1 MQFLSFKE
9 NTMAFLVSPGIQVR
23 EFDLTTVVPAVATTE
38 GAIAGA
44 FAWGPVEERVLV
56 SSEKE
61 LTDKFGKPSDS
72 NFETFFT
79 AASFLAYGNQLYVSR
94 AIDTTSYNATA
105 NVGVVANTL
114 IRNDDHY
121 DSLTF
126 GDTDLLYVAKYPGTL
141 GNSLQISVCDSADA
155 YSNNHTNSDSDTT
168 VSLKFTTGANTAN
181 LDIVNNVDGFSQA
194 NTEMN
199 TIRGKLN
206 VGDLLEIGNTTIGTQ
221 FIRITSIG
229 DASRIGSSN
238 TYTATVKLAERL
250 ALVYD
255 GNDFTMDTVKRRW
268 GYFNLFDSAPG
279 TSDFVAERNNSGN
292 DAKDELHAVVVD
304 EDGDITGE
312 KRAVLERFSNLSRAT
327 DGKDAEGGTSY
338 YKTVLNNQ
346 SNWVWWTND
355 RSGASSAAASTI
367 SASTNEDP
375 LYQSFTGGA
384 GEGDESTISV
394 GSLQAAADFFADPE
408 KVDISIMM
416 QGKARGGTNGTL
428 FANYLIDNIAERR
441 LDCVVTVSPERAD
454 VVGNRIDPLN
464 DITTFRNTL
473 RASSYGIMD
482 SGYKYMYDK
491 YNDVFRYVPLNGDIA
506 GLMVRTDNQREPWYS
521 PAGFNRG
528 EIKNVARLAYNPDQA
543 DRDVLYRSDI
553 NPVVKFRNQGNIL
566 FGDKTLLGKP
576 SAFSRINVRRL
587 FIVLEKA
594 ISTAAKFT
602 LFELNDEF
610 TRAQFVSMVEPFLR
624 TVQGRRGITDFRVV
638 CDETNN
644 TPEIIDR
651 NEFVGD
657 IYIKPARSINFIRL
671 NFVAVR
677 TGVAFEEVIG
687 KFGG

>member
-1 MQFLSFKE
+1 
-9 NTMAFLVSPGIQVR
+9 MAFLVSPGIQVR

-44 FAWGPVEERVLV
+44 FSWGPIEERVLI
-56 SSEKE
+56 SSERE
-61 LTDKFGKPSDS
+61 LVNKFGEPTES

-94 AIDTTSYNATA
+94 AIDDTATNATA

-114 IRNDDHY
+114 VRNDDHY
-121 DSLTF
+121 ESLTF
-126 GDTDLLYVAKYPGTL
+126 GDTDLLYVAKYPGTR
-141 GNSLQISVCDSADA
+141 GNSLKISVCDSADA
-155 YSNNHTNSDSDTT
+155 YSNNHTNSDSDTS
-168 VSLKFTTGANTAN
+168 VALKFVTGANTAN
-181 LDIVNNVDGFSQA
+181 LDITNNVDGFNTA
-194 NTEMN
+194 NSEMN

-221 FIRITSIG
+221 FIRIVDIG
-229 DASRIGSSN
+229 QPTRIGSSN
-238 TYTATVKLAERL
+238 TYTTSIQLSERL
-250 ALVYD
+250 ALIYD
-255 GNDFTMDTVKRRW
+255 GSNFTMDTVKRRW
-268 GYFNLFDSAPG
+268 GFFNLFDSAPG
-279 TSDFVAERNNSGN
+279 TSDYVAERNDLGEEAN
-292 DAKDELHAVVVD
+292 DELHVVVID
-304 EDGDITGE
+304 EDGSITGE

-327 DGKDAEGGTSY
+327 DAKTLEGSTNY

-346 SNWVWWTND
+346 SEWVWWAND
-355 RSGASSAAASTI
+355 RSGAASTTAI
-367 SASTNEDP
+367 NLSPSTNEDP
-375 LYQSFTGGA
+375 LYLSFTQGS
-384 GEGDESTISV
+384 GEGDESTISL
-394 GSLQAAADFFADPE
+394 GALQRSADFFRDPE
-408 KVDISIMM
+408 KVDISIIM

-441 LDCVVTVSPERAD
+441 LDCVVTISPDRAD
-454 VVGNRIDPLN
+454 VVNNRIDPLN
-464 DITTFRNTL
+464 DVDTFRNTL
-473 RASSYGIMD
+473 RSSSYGIMD

-491 YNDVFRYVPLNGDIA
+491 YNDVFRHVPLNGDIA

-528 EIKNVARLAYNPDQA
+528 EIKNIVRLAYNPDQA

-553 NPVVKFRNQGNIL
+553 NPVVKFKNQGNIL

-671 NFVAVR
+671 NFVAVK
-677 TGVAFEEVIG
+677 TGVAFEEVVG

>member
-1 MQFLSFKE
+1 
-9 NTMAFLVSPGIQVR
+9 MAFLVSPGIQVR

-44 FAWGPVEERVLV
+44 FSWGPVEERVLI
-56 SSEKE
+56 SSEKD
-61 LTDKFGKPSDS
+61 LVNKFGEPTDS

-94 AIDTTSYNATA
+94 AVDSTAFNATA

-114 IRNDDHY
+114 VRNDDHY
-121 DSLTF
+121 ESLAF
-126 GDTDLLYVAKYPGTL
+126 GDTDLLYIAKYPGSR
-141 GNSLQISVCDSADA
+141 GNDLQISVCDSADA
-155 YSNNHTNSDSDTT
+155 YSNNHTNSDSDTS
-168 VSLKFTTGANTAN
+168 VALKITAGSNTAN
-181 LDIVNNVDGFSQA
+181 LDISNNVDGFSTA
-194 NTEMN
+194 NSEMV
-199 TIRGKLN
+199 TIKGKLN
-206 VGDLLEIGNTTIGTQ
+206 VGDLLEVGNTTLGTQ
-221 FIRITSIG
+221 FLRIENIG
-229 DASRIGSSN
+229 DATRIGSSN
-238 TYTATVKLAERL
+238 TYTATIRL
-250 ALVYD
+250 SEKVALIQD
-255 GNDFTMDTVKRRW
+255 ITMDTVKRRW
-268 GYFNLFDSAPG
+268 GFFNLFDAAPG
-279 TSDFVAERNNSGN
+279 TSDYVADRHSAGEAAR
-292 DAKDELHAVVVD
+292 DEMHVVVLD
-304 EDGDITGE
+304 EDGGITGQ
-312 KRAVLERFSNLSRAT
+312 KRTVLETFSNLSRASDSKT
-327 DGKDAEGGTSY
+327 ADGSTNY

-346 SNWVWWTND
+346 SEWVWWAND
-355 RSGASSAAASTI
+355 RSGAASATATNI
-367 SASTNEDP
+367 VASTNEDP
-375 LYQSFTGGA
+375 LYLSFSQGA
-384 GEGDESTISV
+384 GEGDESTISL
-394 GSLQAAADFFADPE
+394 GSLQTAADFFADPE
-408 KVDISIMM
+408 KVDVSIMM
-416 QGKARGGTNGTL
+416 QGKARGGTNGQA
-428 FANYLIDNIAERR
+428 FANYLIDNVAEKR
-441 LDCVVTVSPERAD
+441 LDCVVTISPDRAD
-454 VVGNRIDPLN
+454 VVGNRIDPTN
-464 DITTFRNTL
+464 DVTTFRNTL

-528 EIKNVARLAYNPDQA
+528 EIKNVVKLAYNPDQA
-543 DRDVLYRSDI
+543 ERDILYRSDI

-594 ISTAAKFT
+594 IATASKFT

-610 TRAQFVSMVEPFLR
+610 TRAQFVSLVEPFLR

-644 TPEIIDR
+644 TPEVIDR

-677 TGVAFEEVIG
+677 TGVAFEEVVG
-687 KFGG
+687 RFGG

>member
-1 MQFLSFKE
+1 
-9 NTMAFLVSPGIQVR
+9 MAFLVSPGIQVR

-44 FAWGPVEERVLV
+44 FSWGPIEERVLI
-56 SSEKE
+56 SSERE
-61 LTDKFGKPSDS
+61 LVQKFGEPTES

-94 AIDTTSYNATA
+94 AIDNTATNATA
-105 NVGVVANTL
+105 NVGVVANTM

-121 DSLTF
+121 ESLTF
-126 GDTDLLYVAKYPGTL
+126 SDTDLLYIAKYPGTR
-141 GNSLQISVCDSADA
+141 GNSLSISVCDSADA
-155 YSNNHTNSDSDTT
+155 YSNNHTNSDADTS

-181 LDIVNNVDGFSQA
+181 LDITNNVDGFSTA
-194 NTEMN
+194 NSEMN

-221 FIRITSIG
+221 FIRIEGIS
-229 DASRIGSSN
+229 DASRIGTSN
-238 TYTATVKLAERL
+238 TYTTSIRLSERL
-250 ALVYD
+250 ALIHD
-255 GNDFTMDTVKRRW
+255 GSNFTMDTVKRRW

-279 TSDFVAERNNSGN
+279 TSNYVADRNNAGN
-292 DAKDELHAVVVD
+292 EAGDELHIAVID
-304 EDGDITGE
+304 EDGAITGQ
-312 KRAVLERFSNLSRAT
+312 KRSVIERFSNVSRAT
-327 DGKDAEGGTSY
+327 DAKNPEGSTNY
-338 YKTVLNNQ
+338 YKTVINNQ
-346 SNWVWWTND
+346 SDWVWWAND
-355 RSGASSAAASTI
+355 RSGAASAAADSI
-367 SASTNEDP
+367 VASTNEDP
-375 LYQSFTGGA
+375 LYLSFVQGS
-384 GEGDESTISV
+384 GEGDESTISL
-394 GSLQAAADFFADPE
+394 GSLQSAADFFQDPE
-408 KVDISIMM
+408 KVDISIIM

-428 FANYLIDNIAERR
+428 FANYLIDNIAEKR
-441 LDCVVTVSPERAD
+441 LDCVVTISPERAD
-454 VVGNRIDPLN
+454 VVNNRIDPLN
-464 DITTFRNTL
+464 DVDTFRNTL
-473 RASSYGIMD
+473 RSSSYGIMD

-491 YNDVFRYVPLNGDIA
+491 YNDVFRHVPLNGDIA

-528 EIKNVARLAYNPDQA
+528 EIKNIVRLSYNPDQA

-553 NPVVKFRNQGNIL
+553 NPVVKFKNQGNIL
-566 FGDKTLLGKP
+566 FGDKTLLGRP

-677 TGVAFEEVIG
+677 TGVAFEEIAG

>member
-61 LTDKFGKPSDS
+61 LADQFGKPSDS

-94 AIDTTSYNATA
+94 AIDTTAYNATA

-121 DSLTF
+121 ESLTF

-181 LDIVNNVDGFSQA
+181 LDIVNNVDGFGTA

-221 FIRITSIG
+221 FIRITEIG

-255 GNDFTMDTVKRRW
+255 GSNFTMDTVKRRW

-279 TSDFVAERNNSGN
+279 TSDYVAERNNSGN
-292 DAKDELHAVVVD
+292 DAKDELHVVVVD

-346 SNWVWWTND
+346 SSWVWWTND
-355 RSGASSAAASTI
+355 RSGAASATASSI

-394 GSLQAAADFFADPE
+394 GSLQTAADFFADPE

-428 FANYLIDNIAERR
+428 FANYLIDNIAEKR

-464 DITTFRNTL
+464 DITTFRNTM

>member
-1 MQFLSFKE
+1 
-9 NTMAFLVSPGIQVR
+9 MAFLVSPGIQVR

-44 FAWGPVEERVLV
+44 FSWGPIEERVLI
-56 SSEKE
+56 SSERE
-61 LTDKFGKPSDS
+61 LVNKFGEPTES

-94 AIDTTSYNATA
+94 AIDDTATNATA

-114 IRNDDHY
+114 VRNDDHY
-121 DSLTF
+121 ESLTF
-126 GDTDLLYVAKYPGTL
+126 GDTDLLYVAKYPGTR
-141 GNSLQISVCDSADA
+141 GNSLKISVCDSADA
-155 YSNNHTNSDSDTT
+155 YSNNHTNSDSDTS
-168 VSLKFTTGANTAN
+168 VALKFVTGANTAN
-181 LDIVNNVDGFSQA
+181 LDITNNVDGFSTA
-194 NTEMN
+194 NSEMN

-221 FIRITSIG
+221 FIRIVDIG
-229 DASRIGSSN
+229 QPTRIGSSN
-238 TYTATVKLAERL
+238 TYTTSIQLSERL
-250 ALVYD
+250 ALIYD
-255 GNDFTMDTVKRRW
+255 GSNFTMDTVKRRW
-268 GYFNLFDSAPG
+268 GFFNLFDSAPG
-279 TSDFVAERNNSGN
+279 TSDYVAERNDLGEETN
-292 DAKDELHAVVVD
+292 DELHVVVID
-304 EDGDITGE
+304 EDGSITGE

-327 DGKDAEGGTSY
+327 DAKTLEGSTNY

-346 SNWVWWTND
+346 SEWVWWAND
-355 RSGASSAAASTI
+355 RSGAASTTAI
-367 SASTNEDP
+367 NLSPSTNEDP
-375 LYQSFTGGA
+375 LYLSFTQGS
-384 GEGDESTISV
+384 GEGDESTISL
-394 GSLQAAADFFADPE
+394 GALQRSADFFRDPE
-408 KVDISIMM
+408 KVDISIIM

-441 LDCVVTVSPERAD
+441 LDCVVTISPDRAD
-454 VVGNRIDPLN
+454 VVNNRIDPLN
-464 DITTFRNTL
+464 DVDTFRNTL
-473 RASSYGIMD
+473 RSSSYGIMD

-491 YNDVFRYVPLNGDIA
+491 YNDVFRHVPLNGDIA

-528 EIKNVARLAYNPDQA
+528 EIKNIVRLAYNPDQA

-553 NPVVKFRNQGNIL
+553 NPVVKFKNQGNIL

-671 NFVAVR
+671 NFVAVK
-677 TGVAFEEVIG
+677 TGVAFEEVVG

>member
-1 MQFLSFKE
+1 
-9 NTMAFLVSPGIQVR
+9 MAFLVSPGIQVR

-44 FAWGPVEERVLV
+44 FSWGPIEERVLI
-56 SSEKE
+56 SSERE
-61 LTDKFGKPSDS
+61 LVNKFGEPTES

-94 AIDTTSYNATA
+94 AIDDTATNATA

-114 IRNDDHY
+114 VRNDDHY
-121 DSLTF
+121 ESLTF
-126 GDTDLLYVAKYPGTL
+126 GDTDLLYVAKYPGTR
-141 GNSLQISVCDSADA
+141 GNSLKISVCDSADA
-155 YSNNHTNSDSDTT
+155 YSNNHTNSDSDTS
-168 VSLKFTTGANTAN
+168 VALKFVTGANTAN
-181 LDIVNNVDGFSQA
+181 LDITNNVDGFSTA
-194 NTEMN
+194 NSEMN

-221 FIRITSIG
+221 FIRIVDIG
-229 DASRIGSSN
+229 QPTRIGSSN
-238 TYTATVKLAERL
+238 TYTTSIQLSERL
-250 ALVYD
+250 ALIYD
-255 GNDFTMDTVKRRW
+255 GSNFTMDTVKRRW
-268 GYFNLFDSAPG
+268 GFFNLFDSAPG
-279 TSDFVAERNNSGN
+279 TSDYVAQRNDLGEEAN
-292 DAKDELHAVVVD
+292 DELHVVVID
-304 EDGDITGE
+304 EDGSITGE

-327 DGKDAEGGTSY
+327 DAKTLEGSTNY

-346 SNWVWWTND
+346 SEWVWWAND
-355 RSGASSAAASTI
+355 RSGAASTTAI
-367 SASTNEDP
+367 NLSPSTNEDP
-375 LYQSFTGGA
+375 LYLSFTQGS
-384 GEGDESTISV
+384 GEGDESTISL
-394 GSLQAAADFFADPE
+394 GALQRSADFFRDPE
-408 KVDISIMM
+408 KVDISIIM

-441 LDCVVTVSPERAD
+441 LDCVVTISPERAD
-454 VVGNRIDPLN
+454 VVNNRIDPLN
-464 DITTFRNTL
+464 DVDTFRNTL
-473 RASSYGIMD
+473 RSSSYGIMD

-491 YNDVFRYVPLNGDIA
+491 YNDVFRHVPLNGDIA

-528 EIKNVARLAYNPDQA
+528 EIKNIVRLAYNPDQA

-553 NPVVKFRNQGNIL
+553 NPVVKFKNQGNIL

-671 NFVAVR
+671 NFVAVK
-677 TGVAFEEVIG
+677 TGVAFEEVVG

>member
-1 MQFLSFKE
+1 
-9 NTMAFLVSPGIQVR
+9 MAFLVSPGIQVR

-44 FAWGPVEERVLV
+44 FSWGPIEERVLI
-56 SSEKE
+56 SNERE
-61 LTDKFGKPSDS
+61 LVQQFGEPTES

-94 AIDTTSYNATA
+94 AIEDTATNATA

-114 IRNDDHY
+114 VRNDDHY
-121 DSLTF
+121 ESLTF
-126 GDTDLLYVAKYPGTL
+126 GDTDLLYIAKYPGTR
-141 GNSLQISVCDSADA
+141 GNSLNISVCDSADA
-155 YSNNHTNSDSDTT
+155 YSNNHTNSDSDTSVT
-168 VSLKFTTGANTAN
+168 LKFVTGANTAN
-181 LDIVNNVDGFSQA
+181 LDITNNVDGFGTA

-221 FIRITSIG
+221 FIRIENIG
-229 DASRIGSSN
+229 AATRIGSSN
-238 TYTATVKLAERL
+238 TYTASIRLSERL
-250 ALVYD
+250 ALIHD
-255 GNDFTMDTVKRRW
+255 GSNFTMDTVKRRW

-279 TSDFVAERNNSGN
+279 TSDYVAQRNNAGESAG
-292 DAKDELHAVVVD
+292 DEMHIVVLD
-304 EDGDITGE
+304 EDGSITGQ
-312 KRAVLERFSNLSRAT
+312 KRTVIERYSNVSRAT
-327 DGKDAEGGTSY
+327 DAKNPEGSTNY

-346 SNWVWWTND
+346 SRWVWWAND
-355 RSGASSAAASTI
+355 RSGAASATATNI

-375 LYQSFTGGA
+375 LYLSFTQGS
-384 GEGDESTISV
+384 GEGDESTIAL
-394 GSLQAAADFFADPE
+394 GALQSAADFFKDPE
-408 KVDISIMM
+408 KVDISIIM

-428 FANYLIDNIAERR
+428 LANYLIDNIAEKR
-441 LDCVVTVSPERAD
+441 LDCVVTISPERAD
-454 VVGNRIDPLN
+454 VVNNRIDPLN
-464 DITTFRNTL
+464 DVDAFRNTL
-473 RASSYGIMD
+473 RSSSYGILD

-491 YNDVFRYVPLNGDIA
+491 YNDVFRHVPLNGDIA
-506 GLMVRTDNQREPWYS
+506 GLMVRTDNTREPWYS

-528 EIKNVARLAYNPDQA
+528 EIKNIVRLAYNPDQA

-553 NPVVKFRNQGNIL
+553 NPVVKFKNQGNIL

-644 TPEIIDR
+644 TPDIIDR

-671 NFVAVR
+671 NFIAVR
-677 TGVAFEEVIG
+677 TGVAFEEVVG

>member
-1 MQFLSFKE
+1 
-9 NTMAFLVSPGIQVR
+9 MAFLVSPGIQVR

-44 FAWGPVEERVLV
+44 FSWGPIEERVLI
-56 SSEKE
+56 SNERE
-61 LTDKFGKPSDS
+61 LVQQFGEPTES

-94 AIDTTSYNATA
+94 AIEDTATNATA

-114 IRNDDHY
+114 VRNDDHY
-121 DSLTF
+121 ESLTF
-126 GDTDLLYVAKYPGTL
+126 GDTDLLYVAKYPGAR
-141 GNSLQISVCDSADA
+141 GNSLNISVCDSADA
-155 YSNNHTNSDSDTT
+155 YSNNHTNSDTDTSVT
-168 VSLKFTTGANTAN
+168 LKFVTGANTAN
-181 LDIVNNVDGFSQA
+181 LDITNNVDGFGTA
-194 NTEMN
+194 NSEMN

-221 FIRITSIG
+221 FIRIENIG
-229 DASRIGSSN
+229 AATRIGSSN
-238 TYTATVKLAERL
+238 TYTASIRLSERL
-250 ALVYD
+250 ALIHD
-255 GNDFTMDTVKRRW
+255 GSNFTMDTVKRRW

-279 TSDFVAERNNSGN
+279 TSDYVAQRNNAGESAG
-292 DAKDELHAVVVD
+292 DEMHIVVLD
-304 EDGDITGE
+304 EDGSITGQ
-312 KRAVLERFSNLSRAT
+312 KRTVLERYSNVSRAT
-327 DGKDAEGGTSY
+327 DAKNPEGSTNY

-346 SNWVWWTND
+346 SRWVWWAND
-355 RSGASSAAASTI
+355 RSGAASATATNI

-375 LYQSFTGGA
+375 LYLSFTQGS
-384 GEGDESTISV
+384 GEGDESTIAL
-394 GSLQAAADFFADPE
+394 GALQSAADFFKDPE
-408 KVDISIMM
+408 KVDISIIM

-428 FANYLIDNIAERR
+428 LANYLIDNIAEKR
-441 LDCVVTVSPERAD
+441 LDCVVTISPERAD
-454 VVGNRIDPLN
+454 VVNNRIDPLN
-464 DITTFRNTL
+464 DVDAFRNTL
-473 RASSYGIMD
+473 RSSSYGIMD

-491 YNDVFRYVPLNGDIA
+491 YNDVFRHVPLNGDIA
-506 GLMVRTDNQREPWYS
+506 GLMVRTDNTREPWYS

-528 EIKNVARLAYNPDQA
+528 EIKNIVRLAYNPDQA

-553 NPVVKFRNQGNIL
+553 NPVVKFKNQGNIL

-644 TPEIIDR
+644 TPDIIDR

-671 NFVAVR
+671 NFIAVR
-677 TGVAFEEVIG
+677 TGVAFEEVVG

>member
-1 MQFLSFKE
+1 
-9 NTMAFLVSPGIQVR
+9 MAFLVSPGIQVR

-44 FAWGPVEERVLV
+44 FSWGPIEERVLI
-56 SSEKE
+56 SSERE
-61 LTDKFGKPSDS
+61 LVNKFGEPTES

-94 AIDTTSYNATA
+94 AIDDTATNATA

-114 IRNDDHY
+114 VRNDDHY
-121 DSLTF
+121 ESLTF
-126 GDTDLLYVAKYPGTL
+126 GDTDLLYVAKYPGTR
-141 GNSLQISVCDSADA
+141 GNSLKISVCDSADA
-155 YSNNHTNSDSDTT
+155 YSNNHTNSDSDTS
-168 VSLKFTTGANTAN
+168 VALKFVTGANTAN
-181 LDIVNNVDGFSQA
+181 LDITNNVDGFNTA
-194 NTEMN
+194 NSEMN

-221 FIRITSIG
+221 FIRIVDIG
-229 DASRIGSSN
+229 QPTRIGSSN
-238 TYTATVKLAERL
+238 TYTTSIQLSERL
-250 ALVYD
+250 ALIYD
-255 GNDFTMDTVKRRW
+255 GSNFTMDTVKRRW
-268 GYFNLFDSAPG
+268 GFFNLFDSAPG
-279 TSDFVAERNNSGN
+279 TSDYVAQRNDLGEEAN
-292 DAKDELHAVVVD
+292 DELHVVVID
-304 EDGDITGE
+304 EDGSITGE

-327 DGKDAEGGTSY
+327 DAKTLEGSTNY

-346 SNWVWWTND
+346 SEWVWWAND
-355 RSGASSAAASTI
+355 RSGAASTTAI
-367 SASTNEDP
+367 NLSPSTNEDP
-375 LYQSFTGGA
+375 LYLSFTQGS
-384 GEGDESTISV
+384 GEGDESTISL
-394 GSLQAAADFFADPE
+394 GALQRSADFFRDPE
-408 KVDISIMM
+408 KVDISIIM

-441 LDCVVTVSPERAD
+441 LDCVVTISPDRAD
-454 VVGNRIDPLN
+454 VVNNRIDPLN
-464 DITTFRNTL
+464 DVDTFRNTL
-473 RASSYGIMD
+473 RSSSYGIMD

-491 YNDVFRYVPLNGDIA
+491 YNDVFRHVPLNGDIA

-528 EIKNVARLAYNPDQA
+528 EIKNIVRLAYNPDQA

-553 NPVVKFRNQGNIL
+553 NPVVKFKNQGNIL

-671 NFVAVR
+671 NFVAVK
-677 TGVAFEEVIG
+677 TGVAFEEVVG

>member
-1 MQFLSFKE
+1 
-9 NTMAFLVSPGIQVR
+9 MAFLVSPGIQVR

-44 FAWGPVEERVLV
+44 FSWGPIEERVLI
-56 SSEKE
+56 SSERE
-61 LTDKFGKPSDS
+61 LVNKFGEPTES

-94 AIDTTSYNATA
+94 AIDDTATNATA

-114 IRNDDHY
+114 VRNDDHY
-121 DSLTF
+121 ESLTF
-126 GDTDLLYVAKYPGTL
+126 GDTDLLYVAKYPGTR
-141 GNSLQISVCDSADA
+141 GNSLKISVCDSADA
-155 YSNNHTNSDSDTT
+155 YSNNHTNSDSDTS
-168 VSLKFTTGANTAN
+168 VALKFVTGANTAN
-181 LDIVNNVDGFSQA
+181 LDITNNVDGFNTA
-194 NTEMN
+194 NSEMN

-221 FIRITSIG
+221 FIRIVDIG
-229 DASRIGSSN
+229 QPTRIGSSN
-238 TYTATVKLAERL
+238 TYTTSIQLSERL
-250 ALVYD
+250 ALIYD
-255 GNDFTMDTVKRRW
+255 GSNFTMDTVKRRW
-268 GYFNLFDSAPG
+268 GFFNLFDSAPG
-279 TSDFVAERNNSGN
+279 TSDYVAERNDLGEETN
-292 DAKDELHAVVVD
+292 DELHVVVID
-304 EDGDITGE
+304 EDGSITGE

-327 DGKDAEGGTSY
+327 DAKTLEGSTNY

-346 SNWVWWTND
+346 SEWVWWAND
-355 RSGASSAAASTI
+355 RSGAASTTAI
-367 SASTNEDP
+367 NLSPSTNEDP
-375 LYQSFTGGA
+375 LYLSFTQGS
-384 GEGDESTISV
+384 GEGDESTISL
-394 GSLQAAADFFADPE
+394 GALQRSADFFRDPE
-408 KVDISIMM
+408 KVDISIIM

-441 LDCVVTVSPERAD
+441 LDCVVTISPDRAD
-454 VVGNRIDPLN
+454 VVNNRIDPLN
-464 DITTFRNTL
+464 DVDTFRNTL
-473 RASSYGIMD
+473 RSSSYGIMD

-491 YNDVFRYVPLNGDIA
+491 YNDVFRHVPLNGDIA

-528 EIKNVARLAYNPDQA
+528 EIKNIVRLAYNPDQA

-553 NPVVKFRNQGNIL
+553 NPVVKFKNQGNIL

-671 NFVAVR
+671 NFVAVK
-677 TGVAFEEVIG
+677 TGVAFEEVVG

>member
-1 MQFLSFKE
+1 
-9 NTMAFLVSPGIQVR
+9 MAFLVSPGIQVR

-44 FAWGPVEERVLV
+44 FSWGPVEERVLI
-56 SSEKE
+56 SNEKD
-61 LTDKFGKPSDS
+61 LVNKFGEPTES

-94 AIDTTSYNATA
+94 AVDSTAFNATA

-114 IRNDDHY
+114 VRNDDHY
-121 DSLTF
+121 ESLTF
-126 GDTDLLYVAKYPGTL
+126 GDTDLLYIAKYPGSR
-141 GNSLQISVCDSADA
+141 GNDLQISVCDSADA
-155 YSNNHTNSDSDTT
+155 YSNNHTNSDSDTS
-168 VSLKFTTGANTAN
+168 VALKITAGSNTAN
-181 LDIVNNVDGFSQA
+181 LDISNNVDGFGTA
-194 NTEMN
+194 NSEMV
-199 TIRGKLN
+199 TIKGKLN
-206 VGDLLEIGNTTIGTQ
+206 VGDLLEVGNTTLGTQ
-221 FIRITSIG
+221 FLRIENIG
-229 DASRIGSSN
+229 DATRIGSSN
-238 TYTATVKLAERL
+238 TYTATIRL
-250 ALVYD
+250 SEKVALIQD
-255 GNDFTMDTVKRRW
+255 ITMDTVKRRW
-268 GYFNLFDSAPG
+268 GFFNLFDAAPG
-279 TSDFVAERNNSGN
+279 TSDYVADRHSAGEAAR
-292 DAKDELHAVVVD
+292 DEMHVVVLD
-304 EDGDITGE
+304 EDGGITGQ
-312 KRAVLERFSNLSRAT
+312 KRTVLETFSNLSRAS
-327 DGKDAEGGTSY
+327 DGKTADGSTNY

-346 SNWVWWTND
+346 SEWVWWAND
-355 RSGASSAAASTI
+355 RSGAASATATNIA
-367 SASTNEDP
+367 ASTNEDP
-375 LYQSFTGGA
+375 LYLSFSQGA
-384 GEGDESTISV
+384 GEGDESTISL
-394 GSLQAAADFFADPE
+394 GSLQTAADFFADPE
-408 KVDISIMM
+408 KVDVSIMM
-416 QGKARGGTNGTL
+416 QGKARGGTNGQA
-428 FANYLIDNIAERR
+428 FANYLIDNVAEKR
-441 LDCVVTVSPERAD
+441 LDCVVTISPDRAD
-454 VVGNRIDPLN
+454 VVGNRIDPTN
-464 DITTFRNTL
+464 DVTAFRNTL

-528 EIKNVARLAYNPDQA
+528 EIKNVVKLAYNPDQA
-543 DRDVLYRSDI
+543 ERDILYRSDI

-594 ISTAAKFT
+594 IATASKFT

-610 TRAQFVSMVEPFLR
+610 TRAQFVSLVEPFLR

-644 TPEIIDR
+644 TPEVIDR

-677 TGVAFEEVIG
+677 TGVAFEEVVG
-687 KFGG
+687 RFGG

>member
-38 GAIAGA
+38 GAIAGV
-44 FAWGPVEERVLV
+44 FAWGPIEERVLI
-56 SSEKE
+56 SSERE
-61 LTDKFGKPSDS
+61 LVDQFGKPSNS

-94 AIDTTSYNATA
+94 AIDTTATNAMA

-121 DSLTF
+121 ETLTF

-155 YSNNHTNSDSDTT
+155 YSNNYTNVDSDTSVT
-168 VSLKFTTGANTAN
+168 LKFTTGANTAN
-181 LDIVNNVDGFSQA
+181 LDIYNNVDGFSTA
-194 NTEMN
+194 NSEMN

-206 VGDLLEIGNTTIGTQ
+206 IGDLLEIGNTTIGTQ
-221 FIRITSIG
+221 FIRIQEIG
-229 DASRIGSSN
+229 EATRIGTSN
-238 TYTATVKLAERL
+238 TYTATIKLSERL
-250 ALVYD
+250 ALIYD
-255 GNDFTMDTVKRRW
+255 GNNFTMDTVKRRW
-268 GYFNLFDSAPG
+268 GYFNLFDSPPG
-279 TSDFVAERNNSGN
+279 TTDYAASKNLAGEQTR
-292 DAKDELHAVVVD
+292 DEMHVVVVD
-304 EDGDITGE
+304 RDGEITGE
-312 KRAVLERFSNLSRAT
+312 KRAVLERFRNLSRAT
-327 DGKDAEGGTSY
+327 DGKDLEGSTNY
-338 YKTVLNNQ
+338 YKTVINNG
-346 SNWVWWTND
+346 SRWVWWAND
-355 RSGASSAAASTI
+355 RSGAASATAANI
-367 SASTNEDP
+367 SPSTNEDP
-375 LYQSFTGGA
+375 LYLDFKQGG
-384 GEGDESTISV
+384 GQGDEGTISV
-394 GSLQAAADFFADPE
+394 GSLQRAADFFKDPE
-408 KVDISIMM
+408 KVDVSIIM

-428 FANYLIDNIAERR
+428 FANYLIDNIAEKR
-441 LDCVVTVSPERAD
+441 LDCVVTISPERAD

-464 DITTFRNTL
+464 DITDFRNTL
-473 RASSYGIMD
+473 RASSYGICD

-528 EIKNVARLAYNPDQA
+528 EIKNIARLAYNPDQA
-543 DRDVLYRSDI
+543 DRDVLYRADV

-610 TRAQFVSMVEPFLR
+610 TRAQFVAMVEPFLR

>member
-1 MQFLSFKE
+1 
-9 NTMAFLVSPGIQVR
+9 MAFLVSPGIQVR

-44 FAWGPVEERVLV
+44 FSWGPIEERVLI
-56 SSEKE
+56 SSERE
-61 LTDKFGKPSDS
+61 LVQKFGEPTES

-94 AIDTTSYNATA
+94 AIDNTATNATA
-105 NVGVVANTL
+105 NVGVVANTM

-121 DSLTF
+121 ESLTF
-126 GDTDLLYVAKYPGTL
+126 SDTDLLYIAKYPGTR
-141 GNSLQISVCDSADA
+141 GNSLSISVCDSADA
-155 YSNNHTNSDSDTT
+155 YSNNHTNSDADTS

-181 LDIVNNVDGFSQA
+181 LDITNNVDGFSTA
-194 NTEMN
+194 NSEMN
-199 TIRGKLN
+199 TIKGKLN

-221 FIRITSIG
+221 FIRIEGIS
-229 DASRIGSSN
+229 DASRIGTSN
-238 TYTATVKLAERL
+238 TYTTSIRLSERL
-250 ALVYD
+250 ALIHD
-255 GNDFTMDTVKRRW
+255 GSNFTMDTVKRRW

-279 TSDFVAERNNSGN
+279 TSNYVADRNNAG
-292 DAKDELHAVVVD
+292 DEAGDELHIAVID
-304 EDGDITGE
+304 EDGAITGQ
-312 KRAVLERFSNLSRAT
+312 KRSVIERFSNVSRAT
-327 DGKDAEGGTSY
+327 DAKNPEGSTNY
-338 YKTVLNNQ
+338 YKTVINNQ
-346 SNWVWWTND
+346 SDWVWWAND
-355 RSGASSAAASTI
+355 RSGAASAAADSI
-367 SASTNEDP
+367 VASTNEDP
-375 LYQSFTGGA
+375 LYLSFVQGS
-384 GEGDESTISV
+384 GEGDESTISL
-394 GSLQAAADFFADPE
+394 GSLQSAADFFQDPE
-408 KVDISIMM
+408 KVDISIIM

-428 FANYLIDNIAERR
+428 FANYLIDNIAEKR
-441 LDCVVTVSPERAD
+441 LDCVVTISPERAD
-454 VVGNRIDPLN
+454 VVNNRIDPLN
-464 DITTFRNTL
+464 DVDTFRNTL
-473 RASSYGIMD
+473 RSSSYGIMD

-491 YNDVFRYVPLNGDIA
+491 YNDVFRHVPLNGDIA

-528 EIKNVARLAYNPDQA
+528 EIKNIVRLSYNPDQA

-553 NPVVKFRNQGNIL
+553 NPVVKFKNQGNIL
-566 FGDKTLLGKP
+566 FGDKTLLGRP

-677 TGVAFEEVIG
+677 TGVAFEEIAG

>member
-1 MQFLSFKE
+1 
-9 NTMAFLVSPGIQVR
+9 MAFLVSPGIQVR

-44 FAWGPVEERVLV
+44 FSWGPIEERVLI
-56 SSEKE
+56 SNERE
-61 LTDKFGKPSDS
+61 LVQQFGEPTDS

-94 AIDTTSYNATA
+94 AIEDTATNATA

-121 DSLTF
+121 ESLTF
-126 GDTDLLYVAKYPGTL
+126 SDTDLLYVAKYPGAR
-141 GNSLQISVCDSADA
+141 GNSLKISVCDSADA
-155 YSNNHTNSDSDTT
+155 YSNNHTNSDSDTS
-168 VSLKFTTGANTAN
+168 VALKFVTGANTAN
-181 LDIVNNVDGFSQA
+181 LDITNNVDGFSTA
-194 NTEMN
+194 NSEMN

-206 VGDLLEIGNTTIGTQ
+206 VGDFLEIGNTTIGTQ
-221 FIRITSIG
+221 FIRIENIG
-229 DASRIGSSN
+229 AATRIGSSN
-238 TYTATVKLAERL
+238 TYTASIRLSERL
-250 ALVYD
+250 ALIYD
-255 GNDFTMDTVKRRW
+255 GSNFTMDTVKRRW
-268 GYFNLFDSAPG
+268 GFFNLFDSAPG
-279 TSDFVAERNNSGN
+279 TSEYVAQRNNLGEDTN
-292 DAKDELHAVVVD
+292 DELHVVVID
-304 EDGDITGE
+304 EDGEITGE
-312 KRAVLERFSNLSRAT
+312 KRSVLERFSNLSRAT
-327 DGKDAEGGTSY
+327 DAKTLEGSTNY
-338 YKTVLNNQ
+338 YKTVINNQ
-346 SNWVWWTND
+346 SEWVWWAND
-355 RSGASSAAASTI
+355 RSGAASATAVNVSS
-367 SASTNEDP
+367 STNEDP
-375 LYQSFTGGA
+375 LYLSFTQGG

-394 GSLQAAADFFADPE
+394 GALQSAADFFKDPE
-408 KVDISIMM
+408 KVDISIIM

-428 FANYLIDNIAERR
+428 LANYLIDNIAERR
-441 LDCVVTVSPERAD
+441 LDCVVTISPERAD
-454 VVGNRIDPLN
+454 VVNNRIDPLN
-464 DITTFRNTL
+464 DVDAFRNTL
-473 RASSYGIMD
+473 RSSSYGIMD

-491 YNDVFRYVPLNGDIA
+491 YNDVFRHVPLNGDIA
-506 GLMVRTDNQREPWYS
+506 GLMVRTDNTREPWYS

-528 EIKNVARLAYNPDQA
+528 EIKNIVRLAYNPDQE

-553 NPVVKFRNQGNIL
+553 NPVVKFKNQGNIL

-644 TPEIIDR
+644 TPDIIDR

-677 TGVAFEEVIG
+677 TGVEFEEVVG
-687 KFGG
+687 RFGG

>member
-1 MQFLSFKE
+1 
-9 NTMAFLVSPGIQVR
+9 MAFLVSPGIQVR

-44 FAWGPVEERVLV
+44 FSWGPVEERVLI
-56 SSEKE
+56 SNEKD
-61 LTDKFGKPSDS
+61 LVNKFGEPTES

-94 AIDTTSYNATA
+94 AVDSTAFNATA

-114 IRNDDHY
+114 VRNDDHY
-121 DSLTF
+121 ESLTF
-126 GDTDLLYVAKYPGTL
+126 GDTDLLYIAKYPGSR
-141 GNSLQISVCDSADA
+141 GNDLQISVCDSADA
-155 YSNNHTNSDSDTT
+155 YSNNHTNSDSDTS
-168 VSLKFTTGANTAN
+168 VALKITAGSNTAN
-181 LDIVNNVDGFSQA
+181 LDISNNVDGFGTA
-194 NTEMN
+194 NSEMV
-199 TIRGKLN
+199 TIKGKLN
-206 VGDLLEIGNTTIGTQ
+206 VGDLLEVGNTTLGTQ
-221 FIRITSIG
+221 FLRIENIG
-229 DASRIGSSN
+229 DATRIGSSN
-238 TYTATVKLAERL
+238 TYTATIRL
-250 ALVYD
+250 SEKVALIQD
-255 GNDFTMDTVKRRW
+255 ITMDTVKRRW
-268 GYFNLFDSAPG
+268 GFFNLFDAAPG
-279 TSDFVAERNNSGN
+279 TSDYVADRHSAGEAAR
-292 DAKDELHAVVVD
+292 DEMHVVVLD
-304 EDGDITGE
+304 EDGGITGQ
-312 KRAVLERFSNLSRAT
+312 KRTVLETFSNLSRASDSKT
-327 DGKDAEGGTSY
+327 ADGSTNY

-346 SNWVWWTND
+346 SEWVWWAND
-355 RSGASSAAASTI
+355 RSGAASATATNIA
-367 SASTNEDP
+367 ASTNEDP
-375 LYQSFTGGA
+375 LYLSFSQGA
-384 GEGDESTISV
+384 GEGDESTISL
-394 GSLQAAADFFADPE
+394 GSLQTAADFFADPE
-408 KVDISIMM
+408 KVDVSIMM
-416 QGKARGGTNGTL
+416 QGKARGGTNGQA
-428 FANYLIDNIAERR
+428 FANYLIDNVAEKR
-441 LDCVVTVSPERAD
+441 LDCVVTISPDRAD
-454 VVGNRIDPLN
+454 VVGNRIDPTN
-464 DITTFRNTL
+464 DVTAFRNTL

-528 EIKNVARLAYNPDQA
+528 EIKNVVKLAYNPDQA
-543 DRDVLYRSDI
+543 ERDILYRSDI

-594 ISTAAKFT
+594 IATASKFT

-610 TRAQFVSMVEPFLR
+610 TRAQFVSLVEPFLR

-644 TPEIIDR
+644 TPEVIDR

-677 TGVAFEEVIG
+677 TGVAFEEVVG
-687 KFGG
+687 RFGG

>member
-1 MQFLSFKE
+1 
-9 NTMAFLVSPGIQVR
+9 MAFLVSPGIQVR

-44 FAWGPVEERVLV
+44 FSWGPVEERVLV
-56 SSEKE
+56 SSERD
-61 LTDKFGKPSDS
+61 LVAKFGEPTEE

-94 AIDTTSYNATA
+94 AIDSTAFNATA

-114 IRNDDHY
+114 VRNDDHY
-121 DSLTF
+121 ESLTF
-126 GDTDLLYVAKYPGTL
+126 GDTDLLYIAKYPGSR

-155 YSNNHTNSDSDTT
+155 YSNNHTNSDSDT
-168 VSLKFTTGANTAN
+168 VVALKFVAGSNTAN
-181 LDIVNNVDGFSQA
+181 LDISNDVDGFSTA
-194 NTEMN
+194 NTEMS

-206 VGDLLEIGNTTIGTQ
+206 VGDFLEIGNTTLGTQ
-221 FIRITSIG
+221 FIRVENIG
-229 DASRIGSSN
+229 SASRIGSSN
-238 TYTATVKLAERL
+238 TYTATIKLSERV
-250 ALVYD
+250 ALIED
-255 GNDFTMDTVKRRW
+255 ITMDTMKRRW
-268 GYFNLFDSAPG
+268 GYFNLFDAAPG
-279 TSDFVAERNNSGN
+279 TSDYVADRNSGG
-292 DAKDELHAVVVD
+292 DAARDELHIVVVD
-304 EDGDITGE
+304 EDGEITGQ
-312 KRAVLERFSNLSRAT
+312 KRTVLERFSNLSRASDAKT
-327 DGKDAEGGTSY
+327 ADGSTNY
-338 YKTVLNNQ
+338 YKTVVNNQ
-346 SNWVWWTND
+346 SEWVWWAND
-355 RSGASSAAASTI
+355 RANAGSQTAINIA
-367 SASTNEDP
+367 ASTNEDP
-375 LYQSFTGGA
+375 LYLSFTQGT
-384 GEGDESTISV
+384 GEGDEGTISL
-394 GSLQAAADFFADPE
+394 GSLQQAADFFADPE
-408 KVDISIMM
+408 KVDVSIMM
-416 QGKARGGTNGTL
+416 QGKARGGVNGTA

-441 LDCVVTVSPERAD
+441 LDTVVTISPERAD
-454 VVGNRIDPLN
+454 VVNNRIDPLN
-464 DITTFRNTL
+464 DVTTFRNTL
-473 RASSYGIMD
+473 RASSYGICD

-528 EIKNVARLAYNPDQA
+528 EIKNVVKLAYNPDLA
-543 DRDVLYRSDI
+543 DRDVLYRADV
-553 NPVVKFRNQGNIL
+553 NPVVKFKNQGNIL

-576 SAFSRINVRRL
+576 SAFSRINVRKL

-594 ISTAAKFT
+594 IATAAKFT

-610 TRAQFVSMVEPFLR
+610 TRAQFVSLVEPFLR

-677 TGVAFEEVIG
+677 TGVAFEEVVG

>member
-1 MQFLSFKE
+1 
-9 NTMAFLVSPGIQVR
+9 MAFLVSPGIQVR

-44 FAWGPVEERVLV
+44 FSWGPIEERVLI
-56 SSEKE
+56 SSERE
-61 LTDKFGKPSDS
+61 LVNKFGEPTES

-94 AIDTTSYNATA
+94 AIDDTATNATA

-114 IRNDDHY
+114 VRNDDHY
-121 DSLTF
+121 ESLTF
-126 GDTDLLYVAKYPGTL
+126 GDTDLLYVAKYPGTR
-141 GNSLQISVCDSADA
+141 GNSLKISVCDSADA
-155 YSNNHTNSDSDTT
+155 YSNNHTNSDSDTS
-168 VSLKFTTGANTAN
+168 VALKFVTGANTAN
-181 LDIVNNVDGFSQA
+181 LDITNNVDGFNTA
-194 NTEMN
+194 NSEMN

-221 FIRITSIG
+221 FIRIVDIG
-229 DASRIGSSN
+229 QPTRIGSSN
-238 TYTATVKLAERL
+238 TYTTSIQLSERL
-250 ALVYD
+250 ALIYD
-255 GNDFTMDTVKRRW
+255 GSNFTMDTVKRRW
-268 GYFNLFDSAPG
+268 GFFNLFDSAPG
-279 TSDFVAERNNSGN
+279 TSDYVAERNDLGEEAN
-292 DAKDELHAVVVD
+292 DELHVVVID
-304 EDGDITGE
+304 EDGSITGE

-327 DGKDAEGGTSY
+327 DAKTLEGSTNY

-346 SNWVWWTND
+346 SEWVWWAND
-355 RSGASSAAASTI
+355 RSGAASTTAVNI
-367 SASTNEDP
+367 SPSSNEDP
-375 LYQSFTGGA
+375 LYLSFTQGS
-384 GEGDESTISV
+384 GEGDESTISL
-394 GSLQAAADFFADPE
+394 GSLQSAADFFRDPE
-408 KVDISIMM
+408 KVDISIIM

-428 FANYLIDNIAERR
+428 FANYLIDNIAEKR
-441 LDCVVTVSPERAD
+441 LDCVVTISPERTD
-454 VVGNRIDPLN
+454 VVNNRIDPLN
-464 DITTFRNTL
+464 DVDTFRNTL
-473 RASSYGIMD
+473 RSSSYGIMD

-491 YNDVFRYVPLNGDIA
+491 YNDVFRHVPLNGDIA

-528 EIKNVARLAYNPDQA
+528 EIKNIVRLAYNPDQA

-553 NPVVKFRNQGNIL
+553 NPVVKFKNQGNIL

-610 TRAQFVSMVEPFLR
+610 TRAQFISMVEPFLR

-644 TPEIIDR
+644 TPDVIDR

-677 TGVAFEEVIG
+677 TGVAFEEVVG

>member
-1 MQFLSFKE
+1 
-9 NTMAFLVSPGIQVR
+9 MAFLVSPGIQVR

-44 FAWGPVEERVLV
+44 FSWGPIEERVLI
-56 SSEKE
+56 SNERE
-61 LTDKFGKPSDS
+61 LVQQFGEPTDS

-94 AIDTTSYNATA
+94 AIEDTATNATA

-121 DSLTF
+121 ESLTF
-126 GDTDLLYVAKYPGTL
+126 SDTDLLYVAKYPGAR
-141 GNSLQISVCDSADA
+141 GNSLKISVCDSADA
-155 YSNNHTNSDSDTT
+155 YSNNHTNSDSDTS
-168 VSLKFTTGANTAN
+168 VALKFVTGANTAN
-181 LDIVNNVDGFSQA
+181 LDITNNVDGFSTA
-194 NTEMN
+194 NSEMN

-206 VGDLLEIGNTTIGTQ
+206 VGDFLEIGNTTIGTQ
-221 FIRITSIG
+221 FIRIENIG
-229 DASRIGSSN
+229 AATRIGSSN
-238 TYTATVKLAERL
+238 TYTASIRLSERL
-250 ALVYD
+250 ALIYD
-255 GNDFTMDTVKRRW
+255 GSNFTMDTVKRRW
-268 GYFNLFDSAPG
+268 GFFNLFDSAPG
-279 TSDFVAERNNSGN
+279 TSEYVAQRNNLGEDTN
-292 DAKDELHAVVVD
+292 DELHVVVID
-304 EDGDITGE
+304 EDGEITGE
-312 KRAVLERFSNLSRAT
+312 KRSVLERFSNLSRAT
-327 DGKDAEGGTSY
+327 DAKTLEGSTNY
-338 YKTVLNNQ
+338 YKTVINNQ
-346 SNWVWWTND
+346 SEWVWWAND
-355 RSGASSAAASTI
+355 RSGAASATAVNVSS
-367 SASTNEDP
+367 STNEDP
-375 LYQSFTGGA
+375 LYLSFTQGG

-394 GSLQAAADFFADPE
+394 GALQSAADFFKDPE
-408 KVDISIMM
+408 KVDISIIM

-441 LDCVVTVSPERAD
+441 LDCVVTISPERAD
-454 VVGNRIDPLN
+454 VVNNRIDPLN
-464 DITTFRNTL
+464 DVDAFRNTL
-473 RASSYGIMD
+473 RSSSYGIMD

-491 YNDVFRYVPLNGDIA
+491 YNDVFRHVPLNGDIA
-506 GLMVRTDNQREPWYS
+506 GLMVRTDNTREPWYS

-528 EIKNVARLAYNPDQA
+528 EIKNIVRLAYNPDQE

-553 NPVVKFRNQGNIL
+553 NPVVKFKNQGNIL

-644 TPEIIDR
+644 TPDIIDR

-677 TGVAFEEVIG
+677 TGVAFEEVVG
-687 KFGG
+687 RFGG

>member
-1 MQFLSFKE
+1 
-9 NTMAFLVSPGIQVR
+9 MAFLVSPGIQVR

-44 FAWGPVEERVLV
+44 FAWGPVQERVLI

-61 LTDKFGKPSDS
+61 LVEQFGEPSDS

-94 AIDTTSYNATA
+94 AIDSTAWNATA

-121 DSLTF
+121 ETLSF

-141 GNSLQISVCDSADA
+141 GNSLKISTCDSEAA
-155 YSNNHTNSDSDTT
+155 YTSFHTNSDSDTT
-168 VSLKFTTGANTAN
+168 LTLTFETGSNTVSMSV
-181 LDIVNNVDGFSQA
+181 VNDVDGFTQS

-199 TIRGKLN
+199 TIKGKLT
-206 VGDLLEIGNTTIGTQ
+206 VGDLIQIGNTTIGTQ
-221 FIRITSIG
+221 FIEVTGIG
-229 DASRIGSSN
+229 DSARTGSSN
-238 TYTATVKLAERL
+238 TYTATINLKERL
-250 ALVYD
+250 ALIYD
-255 GNDFTMDTVKRRW
+255 GANFTMDTLKRHW
-268 GYFNLFDSAPG
+268 GYFFLFDKKPG
-279 TSDFVAERNNSGN
+279 TTDYVLQRNEAGDN
-292 DAKDELHAVVVD
+292 AKDEIHAVVVD
-304 EDGDITGE
+304 QDGSISGQKDT
-312 KRAVLERFSNLSRAT
+312 VLERWANMSRAT
-327 DGKDAEGGTSY
+327 DGKNPEGGVNY

-346 SNWVWWTND
+346 SRWVWFAND
-355 RSGASSAAASTI
+355 RSGAASATAINVT
-367 SASTNEDP
+367 ASTNDSP

-394 GSLQAAADFFADPE
+394 GSLQTAADFFVDPE
-408 KVDISIMM
+408 KVDVSIIM

-428 FANYLIDNIAERR
+428 FANYLIDNVAEKR
-441 LDCVVTVSPERAD
+441 LDCVVTISPERAD
-454 VVGNRIDPLN
+454 VVGNNIDPLN

-473 RASSYGIMD
+473 RASSYGICD

-543 DRDVLYRSDI
+543 DRDLLYRNDI
-553 NPVVKFRNQGNIL
+553 NPVVKFKNQGNIL

>member
-1 MQFLSFKE
+1 
-9 NTMAFLVSPGIQVR
+9 MAFLVSPGIQVR

-44 FAWGPVEERVLV
+44 FSWGPIEERVLI
-56 SSEKE
+56 SSERE
-61 LTDKFGKPSDS
+61 LSQKFGEPTDS

-94 AIDTTSYNATA
+94 AIDNTATNATA
-105 NVGVVANTL
+105 NVGVVANTM

-121 DSLTF
+121 ESLTF
-126 GDTDLLYVAKYPGTL
+126 SDTDLLYIAKYPGTR
-141 GNSLQISVCDSADA
+141 GNSLSISVCDSADA
-155 YSNNHTNSDSDTT
+155 YSNNHTNSDADTS

-181 LDIVNNVDGFSQA
+181 LDITNNVDGFSTA
-194 NTEMN
+194 NSEMN

-221 FIRITSIG
+221 FIRIEGIS
-229 DASRIGSSN
+229 DASRIGTSN
-238 TYTATVKLAERL
+238 TYTTSIRLSERL
-250 ALVYD
+250 ALIHD
-255 GNDFTMDTVKRRW
+255 GSNFTMDTVKRRW

-279 TSDFVAERNNSGN
+279 TSNYVADRNNAG
-292 DAKDELHAVVVD
+292 DEAGDELHIAVID
-304 EDGDITGE
+304 EDGAITGQ
-312 KRAVLERFSNLSRAT
+312 KRSVIERFSNVSRAT
-327 DGKDAEGGTSY
+327 DAKNPEGSTNY
-338 YKTVLNNQ
+338 YKTVINNQ
-346 SNWVWWTND
+346 SDWVWWAND
-355 RSGASSAAASTI
+355 RSGAASAAADSI
-367 SASTNEDP
+367 VASTNEDP
-375 LYQSFTGGA
+375 LYLSFVQGS
-384 GEGDESTISV
+384 GEGDESTISL
-394 GSLQAAADFFADPE
+394 GSLQSAADFFQDPE
-408 KVDISIMM
+408 KVDISIIM

-428 FANYLIDNIAERR
+428 FANYLIDNIAEKR
-441 LDCVVTVSPERAD
+441 LDCVVTISPERAD
-454 VVGNRIDPLN
+454 VVNNRIDPLN
-464 DITTFRNTL
+464 DVDTFRNTL
-473 RASSYGIMD
+473 RSSSYGIMD

-491 YNDVFRYVPLNGDIA
+491 YNDVFRHVPLNGDIA

-528 EIKNVARLAYNPDQA
+528 EIKNIVRLSYNPDQA

-553 NPVVKFRNQGNIL
+553 NPVVKFKNQGNIL
-566 FGDKTLLGKP
+566 FGDKTLLGRP

-677 TGVAFEEVIG
+677 TGVAFEEIAG

>member
-1 MQFLSFKE
+1 
-9 NTMAFLVSPGIQVR
+9 MAFLVSPGIQVR

-44 FAWGPVEERVLV
+44 FSWGPIEERVLI
-56 SSEKE
+56 SSERE
-61 LTDKFGKPSDS
+61 LVNKFGEPTES

-94 AIDTTSYNATA
+94 AIDDTATNATA

-114 IRNDDHY
+114 VRNDDHY
-121 DSLTF
+121 ESLTF
-126 GDTDLLYVAKYPGTL
+126 GDTDLLYVAKYPGTR
-141 GNSLQISVCDSADA
+141 GNSLKISVCDSADA
-155 YSNNHTNSDSDTT
+155 YSNNHTNSDSDTS
-168 VSLKFTTGANTAN
+168 VALKFVTGANTAN
-181 LDIVNNVDGFSQA
+181 LDITNNVDGFNTA
-194 NTEMN
+194 NSEMN

-221 FIRITSIG
+221 FIRIVDIG
-229 DASRIGSSN
+229 QPTRIGSSN
-238 TYTATVKLAERL
+238 TYTTSIQLSERL
-250 ALVYD
+250 ALIYD
-255 GNDFTMDTVKRRW
+255 GSNFTMDTVKRRW
-268 GYFNLFDSAPG
+268 GFFNLFDSAPG
-279 TSDFVAERNNSGN
+279 TSDYVAQRNDLGEEAN
-292 DAKDELHAVVVD
+292 DELHVVVID
-304 EDGDITGE
+304 EDGSITGE

-327 DGKDAEGGTSY
+327 DAKTLEGSTNY

-346 SNWVWWTND
+346 SEWVWWAND
-355 RSGASSAAASTI
+355 RSGAASTTAI
-367 SASTNEDP
+367 NLSPSTNEDP
-375 LYQSFTGGA
+375 LYLSFTQGS
-384 GEGDESTISV
+384 GEGDESTISL
-394 GSLQAAADFFADPE
+394 GALQRSADFFRDPE
-408 KVDISIMM
+408 KVDISIIM

-441 LDCVVTVSPERAD
+441 LDCVVTISPERAD
-454 VVGNRIDPLN
+454 VVNNRIDPLN
-464 DITTFRNTL
+464 DVDTFRNTL
-473 RASSYGIMD
+473 RSSSYGIMD

-491 YNDVFRYVPLNGDIA
+491 YNDVFRHVPLNGDIA

-528 EIKNVARLAYNPDQA
+528 EIKNIVRLAYNPDQA

-553 NPVVKFRNQGNIL
+553 NPVVKFKNQGNIL

-671 NFVAVR
+671 NFVAVK
-677 TGVAFEEVIG
+677 TGVAFEEVVG

>member
-1 MQFLSFKE
+1 
-9 NTMAFLVSPGIQVR
+9 MAFLVSPGIQVR

-44 FAWGPVEERVLV
+44 FSWGPIEERVLI
-56 SSEKE
+56 SSERE
-61 LTDKFGKPSDS
+61 LVNKFGEPTES

-94 AIDTTSYNATA
+94 AIDDTATNATA

-114 IRNDDHY
+114 VRNDDHY
-121 DSLTF
+121 ESLTF
-126 GDTDLLYVAKYPGTL
+126 GDTDLLYVAKYPGTR
-141 GNSLQISVCDSADA
+141 GNSLKISVCDSADA
-155 YSNNHTNSDSDTT
+155 YSNNHTNSDSDTS
-168 VSLKFTTGANTAN
+168 VALKFVTGANTAN
-181 LDIVNNVDGFSQA
+181 LDITNNVDGFSTA
-194 NTEMN
+194 NSEMN

-221 FIRITSIG
+221 FIRIVDIG
-229 DASRIGSSN
+229 QPTRIGSSN
-238 TYTATVKLAERL
+238 TYTTSIQLSERL
-250 ALVYD
+250 ALIYD
-255 GNDFTMDTVKRRW
+255 GSNFTMDTVKRRW
-268 GYFNLFDSAPG
+268 GFFNLFDSAPG
-279 TSDFVAERNNSGN
+279 TSDYVAERNDLGEEAN
-292 DAKDELHAVVVD
+292 DELHVVVID
-304 EDGDITGE
+304 EDGSITGE

-327 DGKDAEGGTSY
+327 DAKTLEGSTNY

-346 SNWVWWTND
+346 SEWVWWAND
-355 RSGASSAAASTI
+355 RSGAASTTAI
-367 SASTNEDP
+367 NLSPSTNEDP
-375 LYQSFTGGA
+375 LYLSFTQGS
-384 GEGDESTISV
+384 GEGDESTISL
-394 GSLQAAADFFADPE
+394 GALQRSADFFRDPE
-408 KVDISIMM
+408 KVDISIIM

-441 LDCVVTVSPERAD
+441 LDCVVTISPDRAD
-454 VVGNRIDPLN
+454 VVNNRIDPLN
-464 DITTFRNTL
+464 DVDTFRNTL
-473 RASSYGIMD
+473 RSSSYGIMD

-491 YNDVFRYVPLNGDIA
+491 YNDVFRHVPLNGDIA

-528 EIKNVARLAYNPDQA
+528 EIKNIVRLAYNPDQA

-553 NPVVKFRNQGNIL
+553 NPVVKFKNQGNIL

-671 NFVAVR
+671 NFVAVK
-677 TGVAFEEVIG
+677 TGVAFEEVVG

>member
-1 MQFLSFKE
+1 
-9 NTMAFLVSPGIQVR
+9 MAFLVSPGVQVR

-38 GAIAGA
+38 GAIAGV
-44 FAWGPVEERVLV
+44 FSWGPVEKRVLV

-61 LTDKFGKPSDS
+61 LANKFGEPTAT

-94 AIDTTSYNATA
+94 AVDTTAFNATA

-114 IRNDDHY
+114 VRNDDHY
-121 DSLTF
+121 ESQSFTDS
-126 GDTDLLYVAKYPGTL
+126 DLLYIAKYPGTL

-155 YSNNHTNSDSDTT
+155 YSNNHTNSDSDT
-168 VSLKFTTGANTAN
+168 SLTLTFTTGSNTVSMSV
-181 LDIVNNVDGFSQA
+181 VNDVDGFGQA

-199 TIRGKLN
+199 TIKGKLN
-206 VGDLLEIGNTTIGTQ
+206 VGDLLQIGNTTIGLQ
-221 FIRITSIG
+221 FIEVTDVG
-229 DASRIGSSN
+229 DASRTGTSN
-238 TYTATVKLAERL
+238 TYTATIKLKENL
-250 ALVYD
+250 ALIYD
-255 GNDFTMDTVKRRW
+255 GANFTMDTLKRRW
-268 GYFNLFDSAPG
+268 GYFYLFDTAPG
-279 TSDFVAERNNSGN
+279 TSDYVKERSNLGDVAR
-292 DAKDELHAVVVD
+292 DEMHVVVLD
-304 EDGDITGE
+304 KDGDITGI
-312 KRAVLERFSNLSRAT
+312 KGTVLETYPYLSRAT
-327 DGKDAEGGTSY
+327 DGKNAEGGTNY
-338 YKTVLNNQ
+338 YKNIINNQ
-346 SNWVWWTND
+346 SDWVWWAND
-355 RSGASSAAASTI
+355 RSLAVSNTATNI
-367 SASTNEDP
+367 TASTNEDP
-375 LYQSFTGGA
+375 LYLDFTAGV
-384 GEGDESTISV
+384 GEGDESSV
-394 GSLQAAADFFADPE
+394 AIGSLQTAADLFADPE
-408 KVDISIMM
+408 EVDISIIM
-416 QGKARGGTNGTL
+416 QGKARGGTHGEL
-428 FANYLIDNIAERR
+428 YANYLIDNVAEKR
-441 LDCVVTVSPERAD
+441 LDTVVTISPDRAD
-454 VVGNRIDPLN
+454 VVGNRLDPEL
-464 DITTFRNTL
+464 DTVAFRGAL

-528 EIKNVARLAYNPDQA
+528 ELKNVVKLAFNPDQG
-543 DRDVLYRSDI
+543 DRDFLYRNDI
-553 NPVVKFRNQGNIL
+553 NPVVTFKNQGNVL

-610 TRAQFVSMVEPFLR
+610 TRAQFVAMVEPFLR

-644 TPEIIDR
+644 TAEVIDR

-677 TGVAFEEVIG
+677 TGVAFEEVVG
-687 KFGG
+687 RFGG